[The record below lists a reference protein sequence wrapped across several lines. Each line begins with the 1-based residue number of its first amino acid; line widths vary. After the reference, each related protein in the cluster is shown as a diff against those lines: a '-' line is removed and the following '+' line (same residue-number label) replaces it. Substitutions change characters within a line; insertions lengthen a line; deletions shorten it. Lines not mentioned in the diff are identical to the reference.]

1 MLKPLKCQQK
11 RLRSFPL
18 PPSCFSGLCGRCQ
31 FHQAA
36 GSSHSQCDDG
46 AGWYLL
52 SYRCVK
58 GVKLSVKYLRFCWD
72 GLGMQRMRVSIRAW
86 EVRCLFPFSLGQTE
100 MLWGT
105 SCTRL
110 ELPQAAEAGRA
121 ELLLIYPDSIIA
133 SCFQEFACAC
143 RCRHRKEVAS
153 FKLGRKKKKTHNKTP
168 FLKTICREPS
178 MLLTPLIMQL
188 FLILFWHLC
197 WN

>member
-1 MLKPLKCQQK
+1 MGCVVGASSTKLLDPVIV
-11 RLRSFPL
+11 SVTMV
-18 PPSCFSGLCGRCQ
+18 
-31 FHQAA
+31 QAGICSA
-36 GSSHSQCDDG
+36 I
-46 AGWYLL
+46 
-52 SYRCVK
+52 
-58 GVKLSVKYLRFCWD
+58 GVSKVWNSALNTWGFAEM
-72 GLGMQRMRVSIRAW
+72 GLGCRGCVSQYVLGRLD
-86 EVRCLFPFSLGQTE
+86 VLFPFSLGQTE

-178 MLLTPLIMQL
+178 MLLTPLILQL